1 MSSRPDRHLE
11 SEYPGSLAG
20 DAMRIGLVG
29 KPNVGKSTTFSAMT
43 ETPVDIANYPFTTIE
58 PNVGVAWLPLLSPCA
73 CSELRRRKETAGR
86 LEPTSDDD
94 PRKGSICTP
103 NSGSCNAYRRLVP
116 VTLVD
121 VAGLVPG
128 AHEGKGRGNQ
138 FLSDLARCDALI
150 QVVDVSGSTDIEGN
164 PVGSGGSDP
173 IEEHRFLIEE
183 MEAWIVGILST
194 GWKRGARKVQSE
206 GDRALMEYVVDQLT
220 GIGATEQHVSAGFNA
235 VRSKHPDAGVPWTW
249 GNAELT
255 AMASAIRAELFPI
268 SIAANKADRALSGS
282 WAPLSEL
289 ISREG
294 SILLPTSA
302 EAELA
307 LSRASQA
314 GLIEHSP
321 GESTFEITPEGE
333 EKLSQAQRKALSSIA
348 ESLGSWEGGGLFGLL
363 SQVVFGTLSRRV
375 AYPVQDETHWVDGE
389 GNMLPDALLVPEG
402 TTAKGLAYAV
412 HTDLGDG
419 FIRAVDARNSRVI
432 GAEQEIQNGDVI
444 SIYAKT

>member
-1 MSSRPDRHLE
+1 
-11 SEYPGSLAG
+11 
-20 DAMRIGLVG
+20 MRIGLVG

-103 NSGSCNAYRRLVP
+103 NSGSCKAYRRLVP

-173 IEEHRFLIEE
+173 IEEHRLLIEE

-220 GIGATEQHVSAGFNA
+220 GIGATEQHVSAGFDA
-235 VRSKHPDAGVPWTW
+235 VRSKHPEAGVPWSW
-249 GNAELT
+249 GDSELT

-268 SIAANKADRALSGS
+268 SIAANKADRAHSGS
-282 WAPLSEL
+282 WPPLSEL

-294 SILLPTSA
+294 GILLPTSA

-321 GESTFEITPEGE
+321 GGSTFEITPEGE
-333 EKLSQAQRKALSSIA
+333 GKLSQAQRKALSSIA
-348 ESLGSWEGGGLFGLL
+348 ESLDSWEGGGLFGLL